1 MQLTPGTT
9 GKNKISFAYS
19 GMVLKMP
26 RKKNDQI
33 QDQEIPDIPD
43 NISQEPEIPE
53 IPGNTGNSDPVQ
65 EIIAELQAQG
75 ISTPEQLRQFLS
87 NVSALSLQVQELQ
100 QRLQEMQQKQQETQN
115 LKTELEDLKTLTAK
129 GKEIQELK
137 KVFSS
142 SSPLESALAWKVIM
156 GNNTEIDQLR
166 QEIQSLKQQ
175 LVESQYSRRIAEL
188 ESMIQAYAQQ
198 PRPNPIQEI
207 KEIITTY
214 KTLQSELSSL
224 GIGKESGKES
234 LLSSA
239 LDKIGAKLADMAEKY
254 GLIDMLTGQAPA
266 QGTGSP
272 PPPPSGNPGPAPPAG
287 PTTYTQAE
295 FNQASREWISRIR
308 GKLLPGQIVT
318 DDQGFIAGRDPTHIR
333 RYLTSHPQQIQPY
346 YEGDYYVVPNIYAR
360 DFIAFCTMPAQ
371 GKGGVNAPRPGF

>member
-9 GKNKISFAYS
+9 GKNKISFAYL
-19 GMVLKMP
+19 GMVSKMP

-33 QDQEIPDIPD
+33 QDQEILVESDTD
-43 NISQEPEIPE
+43 QEISD
-53 IPGNTGNSDPVQ
+53 NTGNSDPVQ
-65 EIIAELQAQG
+65 EIIAELNAQG

-100 QRLQEMQQKQQETQN
+100 ARLQELQQRQQEAQN

-129 GKEIQELK
+129 GKEIQELR

-166 QEIQSLKQQ
+166 QEVQQ
-175 LVESQYSRRIAEL
+175 LRQALIESQYSKRISEL
-188 ESMIQAYAQQ
+188 ESMIQAIQQ

-207 KEIITTY
+207 KGIIETY
-214 KTLQSELSSL
+214 KTLQQELSSL

-234 LLSSA
+234 LLSQA

-272 PPPPSGNPGPAPPAG
+272 PPPPSGNPGPPPPAG

-308 GKLLPGQIVT
+308 GKLQPGQVIV

-333 RYLTSHPQQIQPY
+333 RYLASHPQQIQPFIQD
-346 YEGDYYVVPNIYAR
+346 DYYVVPNIYAR

>member
-1 MQLTPGTT
+1 MQLTPSIT

-33 QDQEIPDIPD
+33 QDQEIPVESDTD
-43 NISQEPEIPE
+43 QEISD
-53 IPGNTGNSDPVQ
+53 NTGNSDPVQ

-87 NVSALSLQVQELQ
+87 NVSALSIQVQELQ
-100 QRLQEMQQKQQETQN
+100 ARLQELQQRQQEAQN

-129 GKEIQELK
+129 GREIQELR

-142 SSPLESALAWKVIM
+142 SSPLESALAWKILA
-156 GNNTEIDQLR
+156 GNNQEIDQLR
-166 QEIQSLKQQ
+166 QELQQLRQQ

-188 ESMIQAYAQQ
+188 ESMIQAIQQ
-198 PRPNPIQEI
+198 SRPNPIQEI

-272 PPPPSGNPGPAPPAG
+272 PPPPSGNPGPAPPPAG

-333 RYLTSHPQQIQPY
+333 RYLASHPQQIQPY

-360 DFIAFCTMPAQ
+360 DFIAFCTMPSQ

>member
-9 GKNKISFAYS
+9 GKNKISFAYL
-19 GMVLKMP
+19 GMVSKMP

-33 QDQEIPDIPD
+33 QDQEILVESDTD
-43 NISQEPEIPE
+43 QEISD
-53 IPGNTGNSDPVQ
+53 NTGNSDPVQ
-65 EIIAELQAQG
+65 EIIAELNAQG

-100 QRLQEMQQKQQETQN
+100 ARLQELQQRQQEAQN

-129 GKEIQELK
+129 GKEIQELR

-166 QEIQSLKQQ
+166 QEVQQ
-175 LVESQYSRRIAEL
+175 LRQALIESQYSKRISEL
-188 ESMIQAYAQQ
+188 ESMIQAIQQ
-198 PRPNPIQEI
+198 SRPNPIQEI
-207 KEIITTY
+207 KGIIETY
-214 KTLQSELSSL
+214 KTLQQELSSL

-234 LLSSA
+234 LLSQA

-333 RYLTSHPQQIQPY
+333 RYIASHPQQIQPFIQD
-346 YEGDYYVVPNIYAR
+346 DYYVVPNIYAR

>member
-1 MQLTPGTT
+1 
-9 GKNKISFAYS
+9 
-19 GMVLKMP
+19 MVLKMP

-33 QDQEIPDIPD
+33 QDQEILDIPD

-75 ISTPEQLRQFLS
+75 ISTPEQLRQFIT

-100 QRLQEMQQKQQETQN
+100 ARLQELQQRQQEAQN

-175 LVESQYSRRIAEL
+175 LIESQHSRRIAEVESQYSHRIAEL
-188 ESMIQAYAQQ
+188 ESMIQACIQQ
-198 PRPNPIQEI
+198 PKPNPIQEI
-207 KEIITTY
+207 KGIIETY
-214 KTLQSELSSL
+214 KTLQQELSSL
-224 GIGKESGKES
+224 GIGKEPGKES

-239 LDKIGAKLADMAEKY
+239 LDKIGAKLATMAEQY
-254 GLIDMLTGQAPA
+254 GLIDMLTGQAPV

-272 PPPPSGNPGPAPPAG
+272 PPPPSGNPGPPPAG

-295 FNQASREWISRIR
+295 FNQASQEWINRIR
-308 GKLLPGQIVT
+308 GKLQPGQVVV

-333 RYLTSHPQQIQPY
+333 RYLASHPQQIQPFIQD
-346 YEGDYYVVPNIYAR
+346 EYYVVPNIYAR